1 MPVHDI
7 THALPSPYSSD
18 HDVSPLPYGSGIEP
32 VINLT
37 RFKDL
42 ETRILMRAR
51 ESSLANLSA
60 IFNEEYDNFWATME
74 DEINAWRQQF
84 LETWQISEEVPSG
97 QENGFG
103 GGNETKRRKRDEVED
118 DEEEEGTGK
127 GSPGWKCLFYEH
139 DPKGNPQ
146 CGQRRYKRVSELRR
160 HIKTHTLPHHC
171 GICGYRTAEERRLQN
186 HKCEEGNRRRYSPVT
201 EEDKKKHA
209 ELARMGIKVGQMKLI
224 LFGTTE
230 GTKETEGMIRAR
242 GREVGRN

>member
-1 MPVHDI
+1 MPVQQQHDI
-7 THALPSPYSSD
+7 AHAFPSPYSSD
-18 HDVSPLPYGSGIEP
+18 HDVSPMPHNSSIEP
-32 VINLT
+32 VIDPM

-42 ETRILMRAR
+42 EARILMRTR
-51 ESSLANLSA
+51 QSSMEHLNA
-60 IFNEEYDNFWATME
+60 IFNEEYENFWVQME
-74 DEINAWRQQF
+74 LEMDSWRDTF
-84 LETWQISEEVPSG
+84 METWDLHEQPTAQQG
-97 QENGFG
+97 NGLQ
-103 GGNETKRRKRDEVED
+103 GNKKKRTNDEVED
-118 DEEEEGTGK
+118 DDEEEAGGK
-127 GSPGWKCLFYEH
+127 GAPGWKCLFYEH

-171 GICGYRTAEERRLQN
+171 ATCGYRTAEERRLQN

-230 GTKETEGMIRAR
+230 GAARETEGMRL
-242 GREVGRN
+242 G